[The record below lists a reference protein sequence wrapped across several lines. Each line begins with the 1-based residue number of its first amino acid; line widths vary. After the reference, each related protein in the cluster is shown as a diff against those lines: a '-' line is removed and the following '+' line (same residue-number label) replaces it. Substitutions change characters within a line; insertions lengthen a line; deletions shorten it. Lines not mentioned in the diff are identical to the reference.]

1 MKIDR
6 TYLLICRM
14 SLLSCLFW
22 LSACAHHSPPPPPP
36 ALIELPNVV
45 MGAPN
50 DIGNAD
56 IGSDH
61 KITANTMPPVV
72 QYKLPLKRQSIP
84 EVASVEVASSTV
96 EYHVWRPLS
105 HSPAEAWL
113 APRVKMYTYVLF
125 NSPVSST
132 TTLQYQ
138 EQRARQRLMMLLGS
152 IGRAEDRADTVENQS
167 LNLQATNL
175 FLIPSN
181 IEMLSTAHIENY
193 SLPLSRQYL
202 AYFGAALATNKKL
215 HQKLHQQGPFLLS
228 TLKPIGEILKLD
240 AKGTSYQVDTT
251 QPILLVDM
259 TSAHEKSIVEVVRTF
274 KNQVAE
280 DSFTGIKAFE
290 PMRLKLVSLLLK
302 LNDAIPVVNT
312 AVAGTCNLIG
322 ASGVCS
328 K

>member
-1 MKIDR
+1 
-6 TYLLICRM
+6 M

-22 LSACAHHSPPPPPP
+22 LSACTIFTPPSHPGSI
-36 ALIELPNVV
+36 ALPDESISVPS
-45 MGAPN
+45 
-50 DIGNAD
+50 D
-56 IGSDH
+56 IGSADSGSNQ
-61 KITANTMPPVV
+61 KITANTTPPVEL
-72 QYKLPLKRQSIP
+72 YKLPPKRQFKP
-84 EVASVEVASSTV
+84 EVAAVELASSTV
-96 EYHVWRPLS
+96 EYHVWQPLN

-125 NSPVSST
+125 NSPVSGA
-132 TTLQYQ
+132 TLQYQ
-138 EQRARQRLMMLLGS
+138 EQRARQRLIMLLGS
-152 IGRAEDRADTVENQS
+152 IGRAEDRADTVENQT

-181 IEMLSTAHIENY
+181 SEVLTAARIENY

-280 DSFTGIKAFE
+280 ESFTGIKAFE

-312 AVAGTCNLIG
+312 AVAGSCNLIG